1 MGTNEISLHCLPT
14 LAPLAFWIGQSFVL
28 KDGRV
33 HCEMF
38 SNIAGLCL
46 LHVRSMSTELGEN
59 EVVTGWGK
67 QRGNETCQREATW
80 GIKA

>member
-1 MGTNEISLHCLPT
+1 M
-14 LAPLAFWIGQSFVL
+14 
-28 KDGRV
+28 

-46 LHVRSMSTELGEN
+46 LHVGSMFTELGEN

-67 QRGNETCQREATW
+67 
-80 GIKA
+80 